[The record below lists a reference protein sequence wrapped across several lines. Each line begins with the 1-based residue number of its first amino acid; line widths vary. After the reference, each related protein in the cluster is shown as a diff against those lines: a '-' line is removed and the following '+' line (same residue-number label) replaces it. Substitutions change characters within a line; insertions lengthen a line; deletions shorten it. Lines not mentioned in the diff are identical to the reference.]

1 MNAPKYY
8 TQVLAN
14 LESGKIPK
22 SRESVIR
29 DYFRLYL
36 PSFTA
41 LAPNV
46 IEEFISGKATY
57 EEVLL
62 IFRQGIIFQEARQIE
77 RVKIFDALETEIY
90 WPRSIPPLPNSLTRI
105 PFELELE
112 RFREVFGPKSDT
124 RNDVSRVPGTT
135 EVYQNRIANLGAW

>member
-8 TQVLAN
+8 NQVLAN
-14 LESGKIPK
+14 LESGKNPK
-22 SRESVIR
+22 SRDAVISE
-29 DYFRLYL
+29 YFRLYL

-77 RVKIFDALETEIY
+77 RVKIFDTIEAETY

-112 RFREVFGPKSDT
+112 RFREVFGPKWTETTDS
-124 RNDVSRVPGTT
+124 SRVPWTR
-135 EVYQNRIANLGAW
+135 ESYRNRFMNLGAW

>member
-1 MNAPKYY
+1 MNTPKYY

-14 LESGKIPK
+14 LEAGTNPK
-22 SRESVIR
+22 SREAVIR
-29 DYFRLYL
+29 EYFRLYL

-46 IEEFISGKATY
+46 IEEFISGQATY

-62 IFRQGIIFQEARQIE
+62 IFRQGRAFQEARQIE
-77 RVKIFDALETEIY
+77 RVKIFDAIEAERY

-112 RFREVFGPKSDT
+112 RFREVFGPKWIERT
-124 RNDVSRVPGTT
+124 DVSRVPWTR
-135 EVYQNRIANLGAW
+135 EIIRNRFTNLGAW

>member
-14 LESGKIPK
+14 LESGKNPK
-22 SRESVIR
+22 SRDSVIR
-29 DYFRLYL
+29 EYFRLYL
-36 PSFTA
+36 PSFSA

-62 IFRQGIIFQEARQIE
+62 IFRQGRAFQEARQIE
-77 RVKIFDALETEIY
+77 RVKIFDAIEAETY

-135 EVYQNRIANLGAW
+135 EVYRNRFANLWGW

>member
-8 TQVLAN
+8 TQVLTN
-14 LESGKIPK
+14 LEAGTNPK

-29 DYFRLYL
+29 EYFRRYL

-57 EEVLL
+57 QEVLL
-62 IFRQGIIFQEARQIE
+62 IFRQGIAFQEARQIE
-77 RVKIFDALETEIY
+77 RVKIFDAIEAETY
-90 WPRSIPPLPNSLTRI
+90 
-105 PFELELE
+105 
-112 RFREVFGPKSDT
+112 
-124 RNDVSRVPGTT
+124 
-135 EVYQNRIANLGAW
+135 